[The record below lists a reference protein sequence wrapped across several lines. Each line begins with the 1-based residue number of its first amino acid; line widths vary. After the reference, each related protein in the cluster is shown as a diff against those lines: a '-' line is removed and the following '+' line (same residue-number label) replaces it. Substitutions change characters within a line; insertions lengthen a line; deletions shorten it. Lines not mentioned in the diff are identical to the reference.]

1 MKKVCPSLKSSKII
15 YDSYLGNS
23 KGFGFIQLEDYED
36 YKKLINLKEGIK
48 FHNKTL
54 IIK

>member
-1 MKKVCPSLKSSKII
+1 MKKLCPSLKSSKII

-23 KGFGFIQLEDYED
+23 KGFGFIQFDDYED
-36 YKKLINLKEGIK
+36 YKKLTNLEKEIK
-48 FHNKTL
+48 LHNKTL